1 MTSSST
7 PIHRAA
13 SDGYTT
19 AADKYV
25 LGRPDY
31 PAAIVDWLRDSLA
44 LDATKTVVDLGA
56 GTGKFTPRL
65 LATGARVIAVE
76 PVAQMLGKLSAAW
89 PQVEALAGTADS
101 IPLPDASVDAVVCA
115 QSFHWFATIGA
126 LAEIHRVLKPG
137 GKLGLV
143 WNMRDARVDWV
154 ARLDAIVN
162 RVEGDTPRY
171 YTGVWRTVFPFKG
184 LGPLHEQHFSVG
196 HTGSP
201 EDVIV
206 NRVRSTSFIAALA
219 PEERAKIEEE
229 LKALIAR
236 EPTLSG
242 RDAVTVPYETAA
254 FYAVKDE

>member
-1 MTSSST
+1 MTSRST
-7 PIHRAA
+7 PIHHAA

-19 AADKYV
+19 AADNYV

-44 LDATKTVVDLGA
+44 LDAAKTVVDLGA

-89 PQVEALAGTADS
+89 PQVEALPGTADS
-101 IPLPDASVDAVVCA
+101 IPLPDSSVDAVVCA
-115 QSFHWFATIGA
+115 QSFHWFATTGA

-143 WNMRDARVDWV
+143 WNMRDARVEWV
-154 ARLDAIVN
+154 ARLDQIVN

-171 YTGVWRTVFPFKG
+171 YTGAWRTVFPFKG

-219 PEERAKIEEE
+219 PEERARIEEE
-229 LKALIAR
+229 IRALIAG

-242 RDAVTVPYETAA
+242 RDTVTVPYETAA